1 MDLSETIPYHQMHN
15 NTKHVQDELRVIN
28 LFSSNMVTIFIFQFS
43 LALFKDK
50 SNGMF
55 ILKPTEPIKELIIA
69 YDIHCFEN
77 VTASVLGIGIQ

>member
-1 MDLSETIPYHQMHN
+1 MKKYDCIG
-15 NTKHVQDELRVIN
+15 
-28 LFSSNMVTIFIFQFS
+28 
-43 LALFKDK
+43 DK

>member
-1 MDLSETIPYHQMHN
+1 LN
-15 NTKHVQDELRVIN
+15 V
-28 LFSSNMVTIFIFQFS
+28 IFILIKLKQGENIYFQFS
-43 LALFKDK
+43 LALIKDK